1 MHSLQHYTHH
11 IFKSCKWLVIGN
23 DPLSIQKY
31 NLELPLRVPIQPQ
44 LKIDTDGKEFTT
56 MIKTMKGNDSRDNPD
71 RKKNAKLGKR
81 WNRLRSHISPEA
93 RRKMEALLAGNTV
106 VSAPADLDGCI
117 AGPNSIQSAPPADFK
132 FFKES
137 MKQKKKVGRR
147 HSKEEYYDEDD
158 LQAKDIL
165 RERRQAIPPIENLS
179 SVQRFRRENVS
190 NQRKYGTSIDDN
202 DNDCISLREP
212 PPVRSLKN
220 VRRFNSEKN
229 IISFDESVDEFQEL
243 KQRRGMVNS
252 PSFRKYKKSVGEITS
267 QSMDSQQLLFRRKSE
282 HVKSNVKIPQ
292 GIITI
297 VITDVEGSTKLW
309 EKNPIVM
316 KEALDLHDSVIRRC
330 YTNHN
335 GYEITTEGDCFI
347 LAFHHPLDALSFA
360 LQAQVDLYNAKWSDR
375 LLSLAD
381 TKLDEPNVM
390 RGLRVRI
397 GLDHGETV
405 SNEHEVTKRTFYKGE
420 AMSVAKAIEKITHG
434 GQIVTTVETWRAV
447 SGMAE
452 RYLGSPQVVDCG
464 EYDLHDCYEDGSFI
478 RKKLVQLVPKRFA
491 YNYFAWRGEKDTVID
506 DGQEGRLFP
515 PLKSDKQTNTGF
527 QDAPFKGNKVVL
539 VFVYTVRT
547 TDDLCDEAKANNSS
561 LLSKYIRYQLLACT
575 PPGYECQET
584 DGQWMLAFHTLE
596 SAINFGV
603 KIVQKLECA
612 PLNVKVGIQQGL
624 FTSQGPHA
632 VTGRADYFGPVVNR
646 AARIAAIGEAGQVL
660 LGVPEDSSKNFKIP
674 SLEEVHINF
683 LRCANLKGVS
693 VSTTLYECSAAK

>member
-1 MHSLQHYTHH
+1 MR
-11 IFKSCKWLVIGN
+11 SCKLYGN
-23 DPLSIQKY
+23 DLLSIQNY
-31 NLELPLRVPIQPQ
+31 NLELRLGVPIQPQ
-44 LKIDTDGKEFTT
+44 LNIDTDEKEFTK
-56 MIKTMKGNDSRDNPD
+56 MLKTMKGNDSRDNPD
-71 RKKNAKLGKR
+71 KKKNAKLGKR

-93 RRKMEALLAGNTV
+93 RRKMEALLAGETV
-106 VSAPADLDGCI
+106 VSAPAALGGSV
-117 AGPNSIQSAPPADFK
+117 ALPHSVQSAPTADVK
-132 FFKES
+132 FFKKSIE
-137 MKQKKKVGRR
+137 QKKKVGRR
-147 HSKEEYYDEDD
+147 YSREEYNNEDD
-158 LQAKDIL
+158 HHIKDSS
-165 RERRQAIPPIENLS
+165 RGRRQGNPPIENLS
-179 SVQRFRRENVS
+179 NVQRFRRENVS
-190 NQRKYGTSIDDN
+190 TQKKYGTSTDNNDDN
-202 DNDCISLREP
+202 DKECISLREP

-220 VRRFNSEKN
+220 VRRYNSEKN

-243 KQRRGMVNS
+243 KQRRGVMNS

-267 QSMDSQQLLFRRKSE
+267 QSMDSQQLLFRRKSQE
-282 HVKSNVKIPQ
+282 VKSNVKIPQ

-297 VITDVEGSTKLW
+297 VVTDVEGSTKLW

-335 GYEITTEGDCFI
+335 GYEITTEGDCFL

-360 LQAQVDLYNAKWSDR
+360 LQAQVELYNAKWSDR

-381 TKLDEPNVM
+381 AKLDETNVM

-397 GLDHGETV
+397 GLHHGETV

-464 EYDLHDCYEDGSFI
+464 EYDLHDSYEDGSFI

-491 YNYFAWRGEKDTVID
+491 YDYFAWRGQKENDVD
-506 DGQEGRLFP
+506 DQEGRLFP

-527 QDAPFKGNKVVL
+527 QDAPFKNNEVVL

-561 LLSKYIRYQLLACT
+561 LLSRYIRYQLLACT

-584 DGQWMLAFHTLE
+584 DGQWMLAFHTLD

-632 VTGRADYFGPVVNR
+632 
-646 AARIAAIGEAGQVL
+646 GQ
-660 LGVPEDSSKNFKIP
+660 N
-674 SLEEVHINF
+674 N
-683 LRCANLKGVS
+683 
-693 VSTTLYECSAAK
+693 